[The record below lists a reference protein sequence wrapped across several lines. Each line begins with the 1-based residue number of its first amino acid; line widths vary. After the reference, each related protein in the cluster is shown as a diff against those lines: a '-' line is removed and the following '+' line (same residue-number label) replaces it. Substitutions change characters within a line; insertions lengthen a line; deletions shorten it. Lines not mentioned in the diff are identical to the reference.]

1 MGMIQESGSGK
12 PLQIIL
18 LYGSF
23 RIFPGTSGA
32 RLFMTSAVSE
42 ISFDAMSY
50 HIRIE
55 KEEIALL
62 SGISHSVSHVLSPV
76 ARMAAIYLSLA
87 APPFWLRFASG
98 SSPTKFGFLA
108 CGAYRVP
115 PGRFPAGFVTV
126 TLYGT
131 SPWDEP
137 LGSVPPSAIGC
148 LALLIG
154 PAQSLPPSQA
164 VRAWTFLWLVPA
176 AARM

>member
-1 MGMIQESGSGK
+1 MIYARIFHGFTSYGAFYEAFCAEREWYRNQDSAK

-32 RLFMTSAVSE
+32 RLFMTSTVSE

-50 HIRIE
+50 PDR
-55 KEEIALL
+55 KRGDCSPLWNFTL
-62 SGISHSVSHVLSPV
+62 CKPCSVSGRPDGSHLSEPCG
-76 ARMAAIYLSLA
+76 SSG
-87 APPFWLRFASG
+87 PLRFASRN
-98 SSPTKFGFLA
+98 SPTKFGFLA

-131 SPWDEP
+131 SPWD
-137 LGSVPPSAIGC
+137 
-148 LALLIG
+148 
-154 PAQSLPPSQA
+154 
-164 VRAWTFLWLVPA
+164 
-176 AARM
+176 